1 MKNEILQSL
10 FNFQS
15 ECAEYLCSMFTLR
28 QLGLMENYV
37 RSCWRR
43 ILRESRFAKIPSHIA
58 SRLDGLPHSE
68 VCTVLIMRSGREQR
82 ILISDSQG
90 VTEKRLDTLT
100 WEQLERVRQL
110 LNCNFMAASVLP
122 SQKDNVCAEYLIQY
136 IEKLPPSE
144 NLFVA

>member
-1 MKNEILQSL
+1 MKNNVLSSL
-10 FNFQS
+10 FNFQT
-15 ECAEYLCSMFTLR
+15 ECSEYLCSIFR
-28 QLGLMENYV
+28 VNQLGLMENYT
-37 RSCWRR
+37 RSCWYR
-43 ILRESRFAKIPSHIA
+43 ILKESRFARIPAHIA
-58 SRLDGLPHSE
+58 SQLDGLPHAE

-82 ILISDSQG
+82 VLISDSMG

-110 LNCNFMAASVLP
+110 LNCNLMAPSTIP
-122 SQKDNVCAEYLIQY
+122 SQRDNVCMEYLIQY